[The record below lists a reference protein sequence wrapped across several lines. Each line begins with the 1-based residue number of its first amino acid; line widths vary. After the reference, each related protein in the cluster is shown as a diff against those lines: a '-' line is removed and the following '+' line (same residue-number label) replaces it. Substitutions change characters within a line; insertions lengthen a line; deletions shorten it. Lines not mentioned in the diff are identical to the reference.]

1 MIKVD
6 RQQVLAY
13 RAAAHGLSRET
24 ATPTELEIFDLGVQ
38 DSQFGSARLA
48 LAARLPFVPAG
59 DKDPMRDESSFA
71 LLWSIRGAPH
81 LHRRSDLSWLPAALW
96 PLNDDDALTRMTVA
110 KAAIQGAGIDGLVAF
125 TEAARAMRAVVT
137 KPLPKGDVSA
147 AVTKRLPAAYSY
159 ACRSCQA
166 THVYGSIFQLV
177 GLPAGVRLV
186 PDSSPLTLVPLEK
199 RVAIPRR
206 AAGIERVITAYLRLF
221 GPATPREVGAYLG
234 TTGGQV
240 RKVWPADLAEVSFD
254 GRRCWL
260 PEEHLDALQT
270 AEPPRYVRLLPALDP
285 WLQARDRDVIVPD
298 REHQKALWRILGN
311 PGGLFVDGEVVGTW
325 RVRVASRKSGM
336 DRLALAVE
344 PFGKLSR
351 SVRNAIDE
359 EAARIVELRG
369 AADIDVTYTS

>member
-1 MIKVD
+1 
-6 RQQVLAY
+6 
-13 RAAAHGLSRET
+13 
-24 ATPTELEIFDLGVQ
+24 
-38 DSQFGSARLA
+38 
-48 LAARLPFVPAG
+48 
-59 DKDPMRDESSFA
+59 
-71 LLWSIRGAPH
+71 
-81 LHRRSDLSWLPAALW
+81 
-96 PLNDDDALTRMTVA
+96 
-110 KAAIQGAGIDGLVAF
+110 
-125 TEAARAMRAVVT
+125 
-137 KPLPKGDVSA
+137 
-147 AVTKRLPAAYSY
+147 
-159 ACRSCQA
+159 
-166 THVYGSIFQLV
+166 
-177 GLPAGVRLV
+177 
-186 PDSSPLTLVPLEK
+186 LEK